1 MQVTWRGPI
10 ERCLMKAGRH
20 LVLLICCICNRPNR
34 SMSTAARS
42 IPDAATLNPILGF
55 FRCPEWFGDSEL
67 RIQVD
72 GDLASGLDAIEVQD
86 PFWRQL
92 PDRSLSTAA
101 CARLIEMLRC
111 EQYQQAASDTS
122 LQARLA
128 RETYYFVR
136 PLLGVALRRHLQR
149 LSLFNWR
156 SRRFPRWP
164 VDHTVDELFEALLL
178 AAMKLKQVNRVPFI
192 WFWPDG
198 YSSCALMT
206 HDVETRAGLKFC
218 PTLMDL
224 DDAASIVSAFQ
235 LVPEQRYKVSMET
248 VESIRG
254 RGFEVN
260 IHDLNHDGHLFRDRE
275 TFRRR
280 AERINAY
287 GERFGARGFR
297 AGALYRN
304 QDWFSYLKFSY
315 EMSVP
320 NVAHLDPQHG
330 GCCTVFPYFVGD
342 LVELPVTVTQDYSL
356 FHVLRTYSMD
366 LWRKQISDIVK
377 HHGLVHVIIHP
388 DYVME
393 PQARQ
398 MYASLLRYFGELRAT
413 ENVWIAR
420 PGEVDT
426 WWRQRA
432 NLRLVWSEDHW
443 SITGQGHERA
453 SVAYAELVDGR
464 LEYNFQHST
473 AAQHQDPMASASE
486 RHLRALH
493 D

>member
-1 MQVTWRGPI
+1 M
-10 ERCLMKAGRH
+10 
-20 LVLLICCICNRPNR
+20 
-34 SMSTAARS
+34 TA
-42 IPDAATLNPILGF
+42 DPILEF
-55 FRCPEWFGDSEL
+55 FRCPDWFADSEL
-67 RIQVD
+67 RIQA
-72 GDLASGLDAIEVQD
+72 GAALASALETIKVND
-86 PFWRQL
+86 PFWRQSS
-92 PDRSLSTAA
+92 DRSLSSAA
-101 CARLIEMLRC
+101 CARLIEMLRF
-111 EQYQQAASDTS
+111 ERYQQAASDTS
-122 LQARLA
+122 LEARLA
-128 RETYYFVR
+128 RESYYFVR
-136 PLLGVALRRHLQR
+136 PFLGVALRRHLQR
-149 LSLFNWR
+149 LFLRNWK

-164 VDHTVDELFEALLL
+164 VDHTVEELLEALLL
-178 AAMKLKQVNRVPFI
+178 AAMKLKRVDRVPFI

-198 YSSCALMT
+198 HSSCALVT
-206 HDVETRAGLKFC
+206 HDVETGVGLKFC
-218 PTLMDL
+218 PTLMDM

-248 VESIRG
+248 VENIRG

-275 TFRRR
+275 SFRRR

-287 GERFGARGFR
+287 GEKFGARGFR

-330 GCCTVFPYFVGD
+330 GCCTVFPYFIGD

-366 LWRKQISDIVK
+366 LWRKQMSDIVS
-377 HHGLVHVIIHP
+377 HHGLLHVIIHP
-388 DYVME
+388 DYVIE

-398 MYASLLRYFGELRAT
+398 LYASLLTYLGELQAKD
-413 ENVWIAR
+413 NIWIAR
-420 PGEVDT
+420 PGEVDI

-432 NLRLVWSEDHW
+432 NMRLVWSEDHW
-443 SITGQGHERA
+443 SIIGQGHERA

-464 LEYNFQHST
+464 LEYNFQHVT
-473 AAQHQDPMASASE
+473 AAPRQDPTASGPE
-486 RHLRALH
+486 RHSRALH
-493 D
+493 N